1 MPRIQLATDP
11 TRHGSHSPRIQPTT
25 DPTRRDPTR
34 HRPGAIHVFMQAGPA
49 SSAGIRLT
57 FRNPGSSQLHA
68 RVLPPRHACVSWN
81 RTACRVS
88 WNRTACCVSW
98 NRRLDVRQLESN
110 CMPRQL
116 ESKVGRA
123 SAGIEPHAASA
134 GIEGWTCVSWNRR
147 LDLLGAILPRPPV
160 RHAALTLLPQPPTTG
175 PCHHGSLLPRLSH
188 HGSLP
193 HVQLVASSHSLL
205 SQPPITASYHGFHP

>member
-1 MPRIQLATDP
+1 MQGLDLTWIQLATDP
-11 TRHGSHSPRIQPTT
+11 TCHGSHSPRIPLAT
-25 DPTRRDPTR
+25 DPTHHGSHSPGSHSPQARRNPRLHAGRPRFLSWDPP
-34 HRPGAIHVFMQAGPA
+34 HIPQSWQQPA
-49 SSAGIRLT
+49 ACESSAAASR
-57 FRNPGSSQLHA
+57 
-68 RVLPPRHACVSWN
+68 
-81 RTACRVS
+81 
-88 WNRTACCVSW
+88 
-98 NRRLDVRQLESN
+98 VRQLESN
-110 CMPRQL
+110 RMPRQL